1 MREPLLE
8 SNFRHHR
15 GVSMGLELQAPGVT
29 EDLVIVT
36 RTPSLVAIDTKATS
50 NRIVVREIVW

>member
-1 MREPLLE
+1 
-8 SNFRHHR
+8 
-15 GVSMGLELQAPGVT
+15 MGLELQAPGVT